1 MPEDKQGEQ
10 IRMAVPPALPD
21 PDNLRPAGLSD
32 RHKRYI
38 YYGVSAVLALLILAN
53 VIGSRQPAPANNT
66 KAPSQAQQQNPSP
79 AQIHD
84 WENNLKQAEAQL
96 EQETKDRER
105 QLDAV
110 RAAQQYGSPS
120 GSVAP
125 LTTEDVQR
133 AALLN
138 EATARQQYGQL
149 YGTGAAQYGQ
159 ASQKSQT
166 ETEQEQQAYKSL
178 FADNVVRQETAARS
192 FQSAAAH
199 EGEAAMPSVALPA
212 TTIPAAAGA
221 EPALKPASSDRKPLD
236 FDPTQ
241 PTVWLPEGTV
251 IEAVLTNRL
260 DGDAVGPVDCMITA
274 DVYQPGTRVFLI
286 PQGARVL
293 GEASKVSSLGQARLA
308 VAFHRILVPGVRTY
322 SIPLDKAMPALSQA
336 GDVGL
341 HDKVNNHYFS
351 IFGASLAVGAIGGLA
366 QIGNGTS
373 GFGYDPSV
381 EFRNGVSQS
390 MAQSASQILDR
401 FLNRMPTI
409 TIREGTRVKIILTDD
424 LPLPPYE
431 STRQGG
437 L

>member
-1 MPEDKQGEQ
+1 MPEDRQAEPV
-10 IRMAVPPALPD
+10 RTTARPSLPD
-21 PDNLRPAGLSD
+21 PENLKPSGLSD

-38 YYGVSAVLALLILAN
+38 YYGVSAALALLILAN
-53 VIGSRQPAPANNT
+53 VIGSKQSAPASKV

-96 EQETKDRER
+96 EQETKNRER
-105 QLDAV
+105 QLDAA
-110 RAAQQYGSPS
+110 RAGQPS
-120 GSVAP
+120 GSVPP
-125 LTTEDVQR
+125 LTTEDLQR

-138 EATARQQYGQL
+138 EAAARQQYGQA
-149 YGTGAAQYGQ
+149 YGAGAAQYGQ
-159 ASQKSQT
+159 AAQKSQT

-178 FADNVVRQETAARS
+178 FADNVVRQENAARS
-192 FQSAAAH
+192 SQSASAH
-199 EGEAAMPSVALPA
+199 EGEAAVPPAALPA
-212 TTIPAAAGA
+212 TATPAAAGA
-221 EPALKPASSDRKPLD
+221 EPPLKPASHDRKPLD

-251 IEAVLTNRL
+251 LEAALTNRL
-260 DGDAVGPVDCMITA
+260 DGDAVGPVDCMITG
-274 DVYQPGTRVFLI
+274 DVYQPGTRMLLI

-308 VAFHRILVPGVRTY
+308 VAFHRILVPGLRTY
-322 SIPLDKAMPALSQA
+322 SIPLDKPMPALSQA

>member
-1 MPEDKQGEQ
+1 M
-10 IRMAVPPALPD
+10 R
-21 PDNLRPAGLSD
+21 S
-32 RHKRYI
+32 
-38 YYGVSAVLALLILAN
+38 
-53 VIGSRQPAPANNT
+53 SRI
-66 KAPSQAQQQNPSP
+66 PSP

-110 RAAQQYGSPS
+110 RAGQPP

-125 LTTEDVQR
+125 LTTEDLQR

-138 EATARQQYGQL
+138 EAAARQQYGQP

-159 ASQKSQT
+159 APQKSQT

-192 FQSAAAH
+192 FQSVSTPERETAISSA
-199 EGEAAMPSVALPA
+199 PLPA
-212 TTIPAAAGA
+212 TAIPATAGA

-251 IEAVLTNRL
+251 LEAVLTNRL

-293 GEASKVSSLGQARLA
+293 GEAIRFRRSDRRGLLSPFIGSWSPACG
-308 VAFHRILVPGVRTY
+308 RIR
-322 SIPLDKAMPALSQA
+322 
-336 GDVGL
+336 
-341 HDKVNNHYFS
+341 
-351 IFGASLAVGAIGGLA
+351 
-366 QIGNGTS
+366 
-373 GFGYDPSV
+373 
-381 EFRNGVSQS
+381 FRWIS
-390 MAQSASQILDR
+390 R
-401 FLNRMPTI
+401 CRH
-409 TIREGTRVKIILTDD
+409 
-424 LPLPPYE
+424 
-431 STRQGG
+431 
-437 L
+437 